1 VRFLYDV
8 NQSLPAK
15 IETIAREVYGADGVR
30 YTAQAEKQI
39 AQIEANGWDR
49 LPVCMAKT
57 PYSLSDDPTRLGRP
71 TGFTITVR
79 ELRPAVGAGFV
90 VALTGD
96 VLTMPGLPKEP
107 AALKM
112 DIDDEGNVYG
122 LF

>member
-1 VRFLYDV
+1 DV
-8 NQSLPAK
+8 NEPLRTK

-30 YTAQAEKQI
+30 YTAQAEKQM
-39 AQIEANGWDR
+39 AQIEANGWGR

-71 TGFTITVR
+71 TGFTLTVR

-96 VLTMPGLPKEP
+96 VLTMPGLPKAP